1 MRFEVRKN
9 FMRPLLLLTLFAIA
23 QTAVRAAG
31 EEKHHITFK
40 AEDFGQYKLLFTREK
55 STDVISISNIVL
67 RTLTDEEATAIRP
80 ADVCPPASN
89 SYYTLGGRQTA
100 HPSKGV
106 HVKDA
111 KKVVI
116 R

>member
-1 MRFEVRKN
+1 MYDKMQFEVRKN

-23 QTAVRAAG
+23 QTA
-31 EEKHHITFK
+31 
-40 AEDFGQYKLLFTREK
+40 
-55 STDVISISNIVL
+55 
-67 RTLTDEEATAIRP
+67 
-80 ADVCPPASN
+80 
-89 SYYTLGGRQTA
+89 

>member
-1 MRFEVRKN
+1 MYDKMRFEVR
-9 FMRPLLLLTLFAIA
+9 
-23 QTAVRAAG
+23 
-31 EEKHHITFK
+31 
-40 AEDFGQYKLLFTREK
+40 
-55 STDVISISNIVL
+55 
-67 RTLTDEEATAIRP
+67 
-80 ADVCPPASN
+80 